1 MMDAILEPSFSSLT
15 WVGVGLVLLVAE
27 LVVPGVYLMWLGVAA
42 MGTGGA
48 VALGLPGWGPQVSCF
63 AVLSA
68 ASIALAL
75 RLRRPP
81 EQKVNLP
88 EIGLV
93 GRTAHA
99 LSFEGSEGRVRLGDS
114 DWPAQLVRGATPPPP
129 QARLRVVGV
138 KGVVLVVQ
146 PMDA

>member
-1 MMDAILEPSFSSLT
+1 MDALLEPSFTSLT
-15 WVGVGLVLLVAE
+15 WVGVGLALLVAE
-27 LVVPGVYLMWLGVAA
+27 LIVPGVFLMWIGVGAI
-42 MGTGGA
+42 GTGGA
-48 VALGLPGWGPQVSCF
+48 VALGLAGWGPQVSCF

-68 ASIALAL
+68 GSIALGL

-81 EQKVNLP
+81 VRRVNLP

-99 LSFEGSEGRVRLGDS
+99 LSFEGREGRVRLGDS
-114 DWPAQLVRGATPPPP
+114 DWPAQLVSGAASPEP

-146 PMDA
+146 PMDG